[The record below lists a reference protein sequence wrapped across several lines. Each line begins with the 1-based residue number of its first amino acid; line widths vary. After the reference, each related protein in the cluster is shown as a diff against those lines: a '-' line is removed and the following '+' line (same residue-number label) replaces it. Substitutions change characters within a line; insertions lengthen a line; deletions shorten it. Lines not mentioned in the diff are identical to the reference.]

1 MSRILKV
8 AVIYMAVIVLETI
21 AIIACQ
27 ETPGTKEICKRDVEA
42 VVENKE
48 PTTSAV
54 FIVPGNNGQ
63 FVAPKTGEP

>member
-27 ETPGTKEICKRDVEA
+27 GNSNTKEIRRIEVKVIVDD
-42 VVENKE
+42 KE

-54 FIVPGNNGQ
+54 FVVPGNTGQ
-63 FVAPKTGEP
+63 LIAPKTGEQ